1 MRRYKPSYFIKQA
14 FKGMFRNGMMSAAS
28 VVVLLACLTVLGVFT
43 MLVSNINYNLSQLD
57 NLNEI
62 IAFSDSTAEYKEGD
76 SFTVAG
82 AVITTDGRVSLGWS
96 TENGTT
102 DVRFENGREATVSA
116 SDSSGGVITLYPVWD
131 EILKYDNYVVRYHS
145 SGIKINGSLPE
156 DEKEYLAGEIFTL
169 PETLSAKNSAISFLG
184 WSTLPNSVDP
194 EFQGGESFSVTSE
207 TAHGGIINLYAVW
220 SEMPS
225 FATFSIV
232 YDCGRES
239 VTSLP
244 SDYSVRLDAVKKAIN
259 ALPGIEPGSV
269 RFVSREETMKNEIE
283 GMSDYEGLADFFKN
297 ADNPYPDTFIITY
310 GESSQV
316 QELEKL
322 ISSIKDVYKTRC
334 RSDIAESIN
343 SLKSGVST
351 VFLWFSVILLAVSV
365 LVIVNTVKLA
375 VEYRSKE
382 IVIMRY
388 IGATKAFIALP
399 FELEGAILGLFSGII
414 SFVIQWIA
422 YGHVAKLVRSSIEM
436 ISILPFSSVWQMLLP
451 ECLVIGA
458 ATGFVGSL
466 IAIWKYLK
474 A

>member
-1 MRRYKPSYFIKQA
+1 
-14 FKGMFRNGMMSAAS
+14 MFRNGMMSAAS
-28 VVVLLACLTVLGVFT
+28 IVVLLACLTVLGVFT
-43 MLVSNINYNLSQLD
+43 MLVANINYNLSQLD

-62 IAFSDSTAEYKEGD
+62 IAFSDSTTEYKDGD
-76 SFTVAG
+76 SFTVAN
-82 AVITTDGRVSLGWS
+82 AVITTDGRISLGWS

-102 DVRFENGREATVSA
+102 DVRFANGRTATINA
-116 SDSSGGVITLYPVWD
+116 SDSSGGIITLYPVWD
-131 EILKYDNYVVRYHS
+131 ELLVYDNYVIRYYS

-156 DEKEYLAGEIFTL
+156 DDKEYLAGEIFTL
-169 PETLSAKNSAISFLG
+169 PESLSAKNSAISFLG
-184 WSTLPNSVDP
+184 WSTLPNSVEP
-194 EFQGGESFSVTSE
+194 EFQGGESFSVTSGA
-207 TAHGGIINLYAVW
+207 AHGGIINLYAVW

-225 FATFSIV
+225 FATFSVV

-239 VTSLP
+239 VTAPP
-244 SDYSVRLDAVKKAIN
+244 SDYSVRLEAVKKAVN
-259 ALPGIEPGSV
+259 ALPGIESGAV

-283 GMSDYEGLADFFKN
+283 GLSDYEGLAELLSG
-297 ADNPYPDTFIITY
+297 AENPYPDTFIITY
-310 GESSQV
+310 GDNTQV
-316 QELEKL
+316 QELEER
-322 ISSIKDVYKTRC
+322 ISLIKDVYKTRC

-399 FELEGAILGLFSGII
+399 FELEGAMLGLFSGII
-414 SFVIQWIA
+414 SFIIQWIA
-422 YGHVAKLVRSSIEM
+422 YDHVAKLVKSSIEM
-436 ISILPFSSVWQMLLP
+436 ITILPFGSVWQMLLP
-451 ECLVIGA
+451 ECLIIGA
-458 ATGFVGSL
+458 ATGFIGSL